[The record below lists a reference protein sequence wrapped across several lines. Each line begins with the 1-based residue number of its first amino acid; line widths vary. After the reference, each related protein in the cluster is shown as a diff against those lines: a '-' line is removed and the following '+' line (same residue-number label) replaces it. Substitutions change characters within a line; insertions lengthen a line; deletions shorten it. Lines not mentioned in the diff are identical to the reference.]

1 MSLPDDDDRAR
12 VAISSAFSWLSTP
25 SSWNTLSSL
34 SPTTA
39 ASAWDAAF
47 SGADAPSPA
56 RLVHAVA
63 RLRELV
69 AVCVDEMQP
78 RLTSGTTIKLSGND
92 SSDSS
97 ATRRQRAVEALRECV
112 SSLAAMLSSLRDQEA
127 FATLV
132 ATHSGGIDTNT
143 TAQTSAALGNDSI
156 SHSLAAARV
165 ALERIDVAVKASAQ
179 VPRQGIER

>member
-1 MSLPDDDDRAR
+1 MSVQDDERAR
-12 VAISSAFSWLSTP
+12 AAIASAFSWLSTP
-25 SSWNTLSSL
+25 SLWNSLSSL
-34 SPTTA
+34 PPTA

-47 SGADAPSPA
+47 SGADAPTPT
-56 RLVHAVA
+56 RLVNAVA

-78 RLTSGTTIKLSGND
+78 RIVSSGGTTTSEGMLN
-92 SSDSS
+92 SSDDSS

-132 ATHSGGIDTNT
+132 ATHSGGSETNT
-143 TAQTSAALGNDSI
+143 TNTTITALGNPSI

-165 ALERIDVAVKASAQ
+165 ALERIDVAVTSTGLTNN
-179 VPRQGIER
+179 V

>member
-1 MSLPDDDDRAR
+1 MSSVQEAQDDERAR
-12 VAISSAFSWLSTP
+12 AAIASAFSWLSTP
-25 SSWNTLSSL
+25 SLWNSLSSL
-34 SPTTA
+34 PPTA

-47 SGADAPSPA
+47 SGADAPTPA
-56 RLVHAVA
+56 RLVNAVA

-69 AVCVDEMQP
+69 AVCIDEMQP
-78 RLTSGTTIKLSGND
+78 RVISGSTTSEGINTSE
-92 SSDSS
+92 SS

-132 ATHSGGIDTNT
+132 AMHSGGSSSETNN
-143 TAQTSAALGNDSI
+143 TAIAALGNSSV

-165 ALERIDVAVKASAQ
+165 ALERVDVAVTST
-179 VPRQGIER
+179 GLLTDSGE